1 VGLDA
6 GIVDIFGAGGADFVG
21 CDAVFGWV
29 YEIVESKPE
38 TVKGIGFEAAFEDGV
53 LDAESVIFAMFGD
66 A

>member
-1 VGLDA
+1 M
-6 GIVDIFGAGGADFVG
+6 DIFGTGGADFVG

-38 TVKGIGFEAAFEDGV
+38 AIKGIGFEAAFEDGV
-53 LDAESVIFAMFGD
+53 LDAESVIFAVFSN